1 MLFGVCTFNFVFY
14 IVRLL
19 PGSELPDRAAAAQTA
34 QVYALWV
41 GDASGTQV
49 ACKLHARCASDEFKA
64 ILKLF
69 FAILRHF
76 KFQLCFFLLTT
87 GGRKVPF
94 SASSEKTD
102 PLPGGRS
109 HGMTASCA

>member
-1 MLFGVCTFNFVFY
+1 VLFGVCTFNFVFY

-64 ILKLF
+64 MLKLF
-69 FAILRHF
+69 LAILRYF
-76 KFQLCFFLLTT
+76 KFQICFFCLLTT
-87 GGRKVPF
+87 DGRW
-94 SASSEKTD
+94 
-102 PLPGGRS
+102 GY
-109 HGMTASCA
+109 

>member
-1 MLFGVCTFNFVFY
+1 MGRIYRWDVVFGVSTFDFVFC

-19 PGSELPDRAAAAQTA
+19 PGSELPDRAAAPQTA

-64 ILKLF
+64 ILKIF
-69 FAILRHF
+69 SHF
-76 KFQLCFFLLTT
+76 
-87 GGRKVPF
+87 
-94 SASSEKTD
+94 
-102 PLPGGRS
+102 
-109 HGMTASCA
+109 

>member
-76 KFQLCFFLLTT
+76 KFQLCFFFCSPPAAEKCHFPLLQRKQTLYRDV
-87 GGRKVPF
+87 GR
-94 SASSEKTD
+94 
-102 PLPGGRS
+102 
-109 HGMTASCA
+109 